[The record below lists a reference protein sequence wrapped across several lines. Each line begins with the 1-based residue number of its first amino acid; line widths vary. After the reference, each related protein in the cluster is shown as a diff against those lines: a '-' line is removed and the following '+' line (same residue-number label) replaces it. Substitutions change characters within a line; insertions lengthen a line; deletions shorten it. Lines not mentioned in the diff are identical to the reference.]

1 MLLGY
6 PISEIVWLAFWIAAA
21 GVLVGILAGLFGI
34 GGGAII
40 VPVLYE
46 VFRVLGVPEDVRIQ
60 ACIGTSLAIIVPTTV
75 RSYLG
80 HKKKGSVIP
89 EVVRIWALPAIIG
102 VAIGSL
108 TASFA
113 PAFVFKIAF
122 LLFVTFIAIRMLFG
136 GERWK
141 LGDELPGRG
150 MLAIYGLITGLFS
163 SLVGVSG
170 GAISNSVL
178 TLYGRP
184 MHQAVGTSA
193 GVGVPITVAGT
204 IGYIFAGWPHMAQ
217 LPPLSIGY
225 VSLVGLVL
233 MAPVSSYTT
242 GYGVR
247 LAHRLPRRKLEIAFG
262 VFLILVALRFAAS
275 MI

>member
-6 PISEIVWLAFWIAAA
+6 PISEIALLALWIVAA

-89 EVVRIWALPAIIG
+89 EVVRIWALPAIAG

-113 PAFVFKIAF
+113 PAFVFKAAF
-122 LLFVTFIAIRMLFG
+122 LVFVSFIAIRMLFG

-141 LGDELPGRG
+141 LGDRLPGRG
-150 MLAIYGLITGLFS
+150 MLATYGLITGLFA

-170 GAISNSVL
+170 GAISNAVL

-193 GVGVPITVAGT
+193 GVGVPITIAGT
-204 IGYIFAGWPHMAQ
+204 IGYMLAGWAHMAQ
-217 LPPLSIGY
+217 LPPFSVGY

-242 GYGVR
+242 SYGVR
-247 LAHRLPRRKLEIAFG
+247 LAHWLPRRKLEIAFG

>member
-1 MLLGY
+1 
-6 PISEIVWLAFWIAAA
+6 
-21 GVLVGILAGLFGI
+21 
-34 GGGAII
+34 
-40 VPVLYE
+40 
-46 VFRVLGVPEDVRIQ
+46 
-60 ACIGTSLAIIVPTTV
+60 
-75 RSYLG
+75 
-80 HKKKGSVIP
+80 
-89 EVVRIWALPAIIG
+89 
-102 VAIGSL
+102 
-108 TASFA
+108 A

-122 LLFVTFIAIRMLFG
+122 LVFVSFIAIRMLFG

-141 LGDELPGRG
+141 LGDQLPGRG

-170 GAISNSVL
+170 GAISNAVL

-193 GVGVPITVAGT
+193 GVGVPITIAGT
-204 IGYIFAGWPHMAQ
+204 IGYMLAGWPHMSQ
-217 LPPLSIGY
+217 LPPLSVGY

>member
-6 PISEIVWLAFWIAAA
+6 PISEIIWLALWIIAA

-34 GGGAII
+34 GGGAVI

-80 HKKKGSVIP
+80 HKKKGSVLP
-89 EVVRIWALPAIIG
+89 EVVRIWALPAIVG

-122 LLFVTFIAIRMLFG
+122 LVFVTFIAIRMLFG

-141 LGDELPGRG
+141 LGDQLPGRG

-170 GAISNSVL
+170 GAISNAVL

-193 GVGVPITVAGT
+193 GVGVPITIAGT
-204 IGYIFAGWPHMAQ
+204 IGYMLAGWPHMAQ
-217 LPPLSIGY
+217 LPPLSVGY

-242 GYGVR
+242 SYGVR
-247 LAHRLPRRKLEIAFG
+247 LAHWLPRRKLEIAFG
-262 VFLILVALRFAAS
+262 IFLVVVALRFAAS